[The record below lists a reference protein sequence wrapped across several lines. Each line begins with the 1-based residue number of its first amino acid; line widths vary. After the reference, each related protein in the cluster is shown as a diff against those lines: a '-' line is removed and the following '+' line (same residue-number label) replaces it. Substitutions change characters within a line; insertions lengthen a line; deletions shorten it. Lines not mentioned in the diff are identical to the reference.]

1 MTRNVGITLTDLA
14 YQVWVGIP
22 HGLRSKLISEFLTKN
37 AEALTNLESP
47 YDKYLRLKKPKI
59 EESITKLFTVPE
71 EPESL
76 LKKLLTIEPSQE
88 QSETREDSSGHTK
101 A

>member
-1 MTRNVGITLTDLA
+1 MTRNVGVTLTDLA

-47 YDKYLRLKKPKI
+47 YDKYLRLNKSKTG
-59 EESITKLFTVPE
+59 ESLTKL
-71 EPESL
+71 L
-76 LKKLLTIEPSQE
+76 LSIEPTKTY
-88 QSETREDSSGHTK
+88 ETKEKTH
-101 A
+101 

>member
-1 MTRNVGITLTDLA
+1 MTRNVGVTLTDLA

-22 HGLRSKLISEFLTKN
+22 HGLKSKLISEFLTKN

-47 YDKYLRLKKPKI
+47 YDKYLRLNKSKTKKSMT
-59 EESITKLFTVPE
+59 EMLM
-71 EPESL
+71 SL
-76 LKKLLTIEPSQE
+76 E
-88 QSETREDSSGHTK
+88 K